1 MKTKLLT
8 ISRSLKVFAI
18 IALAL
23 VCASCD
29 KTETTDSTGFI
40 LHYYGVTDIG
50 PSMAY
55 TLEAPTYKGS
65 APYDF
70 TITGI
75 TLNDEACTTES
86 FVIDAETGAIN
97 IQNTENLATGLY
109 AISVGCYSNGKYFEF
124 KDAVQINMLLAVPE
138 GVTVTPAEVVVKMED
153 KKWWEAGAQVTTDTE
168 KHVSIT
174 GYSIAEDESK
184 EYLKYFTISN
194 DGIITFNPDKKDNI
208 IPGEKYVISLKL
220 KTKAGEHLY
229 ADAVTFNVISKPLNL
244 LYTPNEVR
252 VERMTAHESELPTI
266 QGSLEGRTYAIKS
279 ITPEISGF
287 TIDATTG
294 KITIAENVLTTIGNI
309 YKVDVTVTN
318 EYGNADF
325 PEAYIVTVVDF
336 IAPIVPEKF
345 KYEIPE
351 TYEGKGYTIP
361 LADGFIGDEVIFDF
375 SDNEGAIKDQIEKKR
390 ISIDKVSGSI
400 TIAENNTL
408 VPNDYTVKVKATNPK
423 GEVTISFPLVI
434 KANPNKFTFHYGNNI
449 GLSPENDYA
458 NQFAYDTE
466 EAFHGTILMPKTT
479 LPAGKSA
486 KWEILVKKPVKSK
499 ETDINDYVTGSGAT
513 IDANTG
519 AINFSNAKF
528 QYYDFKQTKPDNKS
542 VPMMNIGMLVVKAT
556 CGEGDLAYSVTA
568 PIFIRSNISNR
579 NGVMLDY
586 RPFVL
591 QVNSKTGKYPTG
603 KLTIQCPDQ
612 NLLRV
617 DYRRDFHFYT
627 VDLTKE
633 TSCTP
638 QQPDNLMRDVWTACW
653 NEMGLTPN
661 YGAKKPMSYY
671 DISKY
676 INREHL
682 DVLLGYV
689 NPETKA
695 IVINPDKW
703 KSADG
708 TYANGLLIGSMV
720 CHTEGDEDKA
730 LNNGSKLNPVAIWF
744 DENF

>member
-423 GEVTISFPLVI
+423 GEATTSFPLVI

-449 GLSPENDYA
+449 GLSPENNYA

-466 EAFHGTILMPKTT
+466 EAFHAAVLTPTTT
-479 LPAGKSA
+479 LPQGKTV
-486 KWEILVKKPVKSK
+486 KWEIMTKKLLLD
-499 ETDINDYVTGSGAT
+499 DIKDNYSTGIGAVIDERSGT
-513 IDANTG
+513 
-519 AINFSNAKF
+519 INFSKAEF
-528 QYYDFKQTKPDNKS
+528 LHYSYNKDYPNNKK
-542 VPMMNIGMLVVKAT
+542 VPMMTIGMLVVKAT
-556 CGEGDLAYSVTA
+556 CGEGELAYSVTA
-568 PIFIRSNISNR
+568 PIFIRSNSVTKDN
-579 NGVMLDY
+579 VMLDY

-591 QVNSKTGKYPTG
+591 QVNPKTGKYPAS
-603 KLTIQCPDQ
+603 KLTIQCPDEKS
-612 NLLRV
+612 LKV
-617 DYRRDFHFYT
+617 DFRRDFHFFNINMT
-627 VDLTKE
+627 EE
-633 TSCTP
+633 TSCLP
-638 QQPDNLMRDVWTACW
+638 KIADCIMNDVWVASFT
-653 NEMGLTPN
+653 EMGVKLN
-661 YGAKKPMSYY
+661 FGAKKPMSYY
-671 DISKY
+671 DEGNKY
-676 INREHL
+676 INRLHL

-689 NPETKA
+689 NPTDKA

-703 KSADG
+703 KSANG
-708 TYANGLLIGSMV
+708 TYANGVLIGSMT
-720 CHTEGDEDKA
+720 CQPQGDESK
-730 LNNGSKLNPVAIWF
+730 LNSGTKLNPVAIWF

>member
-351 TYEGKGYTIP
+351 TYEGKGYAIP

-408 VPNDYTVKVKATNPK
+408 APNDYTVKVKATNPK

-434 KANPNKFTFHYGNNI
+434 KANPNKFTFHYGNNL
-449 GLSPENDYA
+449 GLTPVENYA
-458 NQFAYDTE
+458 SQYEIENLNELKALDLQ
-466 EAFHGTILMPKTT
+466 PKTDLNGRSAT
-479 LPAGKSA
+479 WKIMVKRVQGAKEQLEGTTINNKTGK
-486 KWEILVKKPVKSK
+486 
-499 ETDINDYVTGSGAT
+499 
-513 IDANTG
+513 ID
-519 AINFSNAKF
+519 FSNAKL
-528 QYYDFKQTKPDNKS
+528 QSKTPG
-542 VPMMNIGMLVVKAT
+542 VCIGMLVVEAT
-556 CGEGDLAYSVTA
+556 VGEGDLAYTVTA
-568 PIFIRSNISNR
+568 PVFIRYNSVKDASIVKYKPFAIRVNPRTGGRSAAPETITPENLIIDFRANFNYFDINTTTSSGFKPDAKEGDATNNIMKYLWKNFYETTGVK
-579 NGVMLDY
+579 NGV
-586 RPFVL
+586 
-591 QVNSKTGKYPTG
+591 
-603 KLTIQCPDQ
+603 
-612 NLLRV
+612 
-617 DYRRDFHFYT
+617 
-627 VDLTKE
+627 
-633 TSCTP
+633 
-638 QQPDNLMRDVWTACW
+638 
-653 NEMGLTPN
+653 PN
-661 YGAKKPMSYY
+661 YGAKKPMSAL
-671 DISKY
+671 DTSDNFDNTKNLNMTLGY
-676 INREHL
+676 INQVDRS
-682 DVLLGYV
+682 
-689 NPETKA
+689 
-695 IVINPDKW
+695 IVINPDMW
-703 KSADG
+703 KNASGEYLDGVLIPQVVYSTDG
-708 TYANGLLIGSMV
+708 TDNK
-720 CHTEGDEDKA
+720 DKRFM
-730 LNNGSKLNPVAIWF
+730 PVAIWF

>member
-153 KKWWEAGAQVTTDTE
+153 KKWWEASAQVTTDTE

-309 YKVDVTVTN
+309 YKIDVTVTN

-408 VPNDYTVKVKATNPK
+408 TPNDYTVKVKATNPK

-434 KANPNKFTFHYGNNI
+434 KANPNKFTFHYGNNL
-449 GLSPENDYA
+449 GLTPVENYA
-458 NQFAYDTE
+458 NQYEVEDQSSLNNLKIQPITNL
-466 EAFHGTILMPKTT
+466 GNRV
-479 LPAGKSA
+479 A
-486 KWEILVKKPVKSK
+486 KWELAIKTLLGAK
-499 ETDINDYVTGSGAT
+499 EQLQGAT
-513 IDANTG
+513 INANTG
-519 AINFSNAKF
+519 EIDFTNASLH
-528 QYYDFKQTKPDNKS
+528 D
-542 VPMMNIGMLVVKAT
+542 VLAVGMLVVKAT
-556 CGEGDLAYSVTA
+556 VGEGPLAYSVTT
-568 PIFIRSNISNR
+568 PVFVRGNITKNKSMVKYKPFIIQINPKSGGQSEIPVSSPDNLK
-579 NGVMLDY
+579 LDI
-586 RPFVL
+586 RTNF
-591 QVNSKTGKYPTG
+591 
-603 KLTIQCPDQ
+603 
-612 NLLRV
+612 NL
-617 DYRRDFHFYT
+617 YS
-627 VDLTKE
+627 VDLTTGSVNPKTKGSIIRE
-633 TSCTP
+633 AWTNFYKTTGANGG
-638 QQPDNLMRDVWTACW
+638 NLND
-653 NEMGLTPN
+653 
-661 YGAKKPMSYY
+661 GAKKPVSSLDTSNGY
-671 DISKY
+671 DNTK
-676 INREHL
+676 NL
-682 DVLLGYV
+682 DMTLGYISQTDRSV
-689 NPETKA
+689 
-695 IVINPDKW
+695 VINPEMW
-703 KSADG
+703 KSSNGEYVNGVFIPQVAYSTDG
-708 TYANGLLIGSMV
+708 SNP
-720 CHTEGDEDKA
+720 DKQRFI
-730 LNNGSKLNPVAIWF
+730 PFAIWF